1 MRNTIIFGLVFMFS
15 GLFASNASPQTAGA
29 NTLPAEGSLSHTFV
43 SCATTVGPMRVSLSS
58 EPAAPYSAIEEYSS
72 VQTLSDGTHI
82 TPKPHTSKT
91 YRDSLGRTRDEQ
103 FCASNSSDQ
112 EAMMV
117 VIIRDPVAGVGY
129 VLDVQNH
136 IAHRFA
142 GTPKPG
148 TARPLVT
155 SGSVRDAVTATLPDR
170 PSPSGS
176 AKERPSSESEP
187 LGTQTIEGLAAE
199 GTRTTETIPANTQNN
214 ERSSKQTKT
223 APRACPFPPMGATCS
238 TPNST
243 RTTPVSCSSI
253 ISAKASAPRRGLPC
267 TARAFNYSHGRRV
280 LLFDFLFFGKRKSQE
295 LTRENMAVLAPM
307 PRARVRTAT
316 AAKPGF
322 LRSWR
327 RPKRQSE
334 TMD

>member
-1 MRNTIIFGLVFMFS
+1 MRNVITLDVVFMFS
-15 GLFASNASPQTAGA
+15 SLFASG
-29 NTLPAEGSLSHTFV
+29 V
-43 SCATTVGPMRVSLSS
+43 SSQTVGTNTPPPEERVYHRFISCFTTLGPIPVSLSS
-58 EPAAPYSAIEEYSS
+58 EPTAPYSATEESS
-72 VQTLSDGTHI
+72 LVQTLSDGTHI

-155 SGSVRDAVTATLPDR
+155 PGSVRDAVTATLPDR

-214 ERSSKQTKT
+214 DKDMKI
-223 APRACPFPPMGATCS
+223 
-238 TPNST
+238 
-243 RTTPVSCSSI
+243 V
-253 ISAKASAPRRGLPC
+253 
-267 TARAFNYSHGRRV
+267 
-280 LLFDFLFFGKRKSQE
+280 
-295 LTRENMAVLAPM
+295 
-307 PRARVRTAT
+307 
-316 AAKPGF
+316 
-322 LRSWR
+322 
-327 RPKRQSE
+327 SE
-334 TMD
+334 TWLSSELKTMILRKADDPRSGESTWRLKDINLSEPDPSLFRLPADYTVIDDTEAVTIKYSDPQIR